1 MNSLRTIIGT
11 AIGGIFVMCVWGAF
25 AKAYGIGGGW
35 FAGFI
40 IISTMW
46 WANHFVG
53 VVHNPQGSAWIDMA
67 LGIGVCG
74 TMRDVFMAGSTAP
87 LMESLP
93 TLAIVILG
101 GITGGITAAMFEK
114 HLKNAE

>member
-11 AIGGIFVMCVWGAF
+11 AIAGIFVMCVWGAF

-46 WANHFVG
+46 WPGTRARRC
-53 VVHNPQGSAWIDMA
+53 PSAWAICRTMA
-67 LGIGVCG
+67 
-74 TMRDVFMAGSTAP
+74 TRP
-87 LMESLP
+87 LF
-93 TLAIVILG
+93 V
-101 GITGGITAAMFEK
+101 
-114 HLKNAE
+114 